1 MLREVGVAR
10 QRDVEGHRARLSAA
24 TWSVLAE
31 RGLAGLTVRAVA
43 ERAGCSTGL
52 VMHTFPDK
60 QALLRHAREL
70 LHRRTAEAAAAAEEA
85 AVEPAERLR
94 AVLRQAV
101 ALTPAALDEARVWL
115 GFSAAAVADPG
126 LAELHAGH
134 HGVFRERIERLVG
147 QARPDWAGARRSA
160 AATALVAMAEGLAVL
175 AALDPAAYPP
185 AAQGAAVD
193 AAVQGVGKPNR

>member
-1 MLREVGVAR
+1 MLREVDVAR

-70 LHRRTAEAAAAAEEA
+70 LHRRTAEAAAAAEA
-85 AVEPAERLR
+85 AAGEPAEQLR

-101 ALTPAALDEARVWL
+101 ALTPAALDEARGWL
-115 GFSAAAVADPG
+115 GFSPAAPAHPQPAQPHRQHPPG
-126 LAELHAGH
+126 L
-134 HGVFRERIERLVG
+134 
-147 QARPDWAGARRSA
+147 
-160 AATALVAMAEGLAVL
+160 
-175 AALDPAAYPP
+175 PAP
-185 AAQGAAVD
+185 G
-193 AAVQGVGKPNR
+193 